1 MNDLIKMYGVRSP
14 FETELEFFRG
24 RPEVAGMAAEDDKI
38 VLNPFSPLSKKELNA
53 VAQNEALRIYM
64 RQNQINPSFD
74 LTQAQ
79 QKMFA
84 NTEYAKDPIAAKQ
97 SILAR
102 ILSGDPSAKDASLEQ
117 TIEAQRLQ
125 AQIMEMMKK

>member
-1 MNDLIKMYGVRSP
+1 MDNLVNMYGVRPP
-14 FETELEFFRG
+14 FKTELEFFKG

-74 LTQAQ
+74 LTQTQ
-79 QKMFA
+79 QKMFED
-84 NTEYAKDPIAAKQ
+84 TEYASDPIAAKQ

-102 ILSGDPSAKDASLEQ
+102 ILSGDPSAKGASLDQ
-117 TIEAQRLQ
+117 TIEAQKLQ
-125 AQIMEMMKK
+125 DQIMQMMKK